1 MNELEILLDTYRNA
15 VFEKNVEAF
24 LSLFDEDVRIFD
36 MWERWSYVGLP
47 AWGEMVTGW
56 FSSLGADRD
65 RLTFE
70 EVEFF
75 VGGDLATVTAFA
87 RFAAIS
93 SNGEE
98 LRFLYNRFT
107 LVVRRK
113 SGDGSDP
120 GVWKIIHQHTSAPI
134 DGQTLKAILPFLRP
148 LQTPDF

>member
-36 MWERWSYVGLP
+36 MWGQWSYDGLT
-47 AWGEMVTGW
+47 AWGEMVKGW

-75 VGGDLATVTAFA
+75 FGGDLATVTAFA

-93 SNGEE
+93 PNGEE
-98 LRFLYNRFT
+98 LRFLYNRLT

-113 SGDGSDP
+113 ASDGS
-120 GVWKIIHQHTSAPI
+120 GSAPGLSSRLAFGRLFI
-134 DGQTLKAILPFLRP
+134 SILRRLSTARH
-148 LQTPDF
+148 

>member
-24 LSLFDEDVRIFD
+24 LSLFDEDVCIFD
-36 MWERWSYVGLP
+36 MWGQWSYDGLA
-47 AWGEMVTGW
+47 AWGEMVKGW

-75 VGGDLATVTAFA
+75 FGGDLATVTAFA

-93 SNGEE
+93 SNAEE
-98 LRFLYNRFT
+98 LRFLYNRLT

-113 SGDGSDP
+113 SGDGSGPAPGLSSRP

-134 DGQTLKAILPFLRP
+134 DGQTLKAILQRV
-148 LQTPDF
+148 